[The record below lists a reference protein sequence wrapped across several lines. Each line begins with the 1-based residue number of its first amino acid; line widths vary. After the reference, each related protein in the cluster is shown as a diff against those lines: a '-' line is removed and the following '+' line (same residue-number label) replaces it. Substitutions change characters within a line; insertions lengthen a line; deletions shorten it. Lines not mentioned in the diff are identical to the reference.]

1 MPRGTFLDNDAM
13 WYTGDVGQ
21 RSATA
26 GIREELLD
34 IITITDPTETPLL
47 STLDKI
53 AVQTTNPEWL
63 LDRLT
68 SFGDPD
74 VGDADVAVQPEG
86 QDVTFN
92 ELRTRQRV
100 SNLTHIIRT
109 QVDVTD
115 TMRAVNTAGL
125 QDEFLYQLYKATI
138 EWARYAEFALMHSR
152 RQSQSALGNI
162 SGTPATARKM
172 EGILWFL
179 EPDPSGVSTDHLH
192 ANQEGTIT
200 EAGSPSAQLT
210 ETIYNNH
217 MAAGY
222 EKGVTF
228 RTTYANHVQ
237 KREIS
242 QFSANVTRNIEAYSK
257 QMVANIDVYEADFG
271 LQAVLLHR
279 YMPVREVLTLDD
291 SYWKVGVLIP
301 PMAVELAK
309 LGDSTKAMVQ
319 GEVTLVAQAP
329 ATGGKIV
336 WASSVFGANV
346 G

>member
-1 MPRGTFLDNDAM
+1 MPRGTFVDNDAI

-26 GIREELLD
+26 GVREELMD

-47 STLDKI
+47 SGLDKV

-74 VGDADVAVQPEG
+74 VGDPDVQTQPEG
-86 QDVTFN
+86 QDVTFGALQN
-92 ELRTRQRV
+92 RLRI
-100 SNLTHIIRT
+100 SNLSHIIRT

-125 QDEFLYQLYKATI
+125 QDEFVYQLHKATI
-138 EWARYAEFALMHSR
+138 EWARYAEFAVIHSR
-152 RQSQSALGNI
+152 RQTQSALGNI
-162 SGTPATARKM
+162 SGTPGTARKM

-179 EPDPSGVSTDHLH
+179 EPDPSGVSADYLGS
-192 ANQEGTIT
+192 NQEGTIT
-200 EAGSPSAQLT
+200 EAGSPSARLT
-210 ETIYNNH
+210 ETIFNNH
-217 MAAGY
+217 TSAAWQ
-222 EKGVTF
+222 KG
-228 RTTYANHVQ
+228 TTYRTVYVAHVQ

-242 QFSANVTRNIEAYSK
+242 QFSANVTRNVEAFGK
-257 QMVANIDVYEADFG
+257 QLVANIDVYESDFG
-271 LQAVLLHR
+271 LQAILLHR
-279 YMPVREVLTLDD
+279 YMPTREVLTLDE
-291 SYWKVGVLIP
+291 SYWKIGVLIP
-301 PMAVELAK
+301 PLATELAK

-319 GEVTLVAQAP
+319 GEITLVAQAP

-336 WASSVFGANV
+336 WCSSTYGANT
-346 G
+346 